1 MTDPDQ
7 QQVADWCGSK
17 LFRIR
22 ELIEREPTTSL
33 ANRILGVLNE
43 PPPWVRSPT

>member
-1 MTDPDQ
+1 MASPDH
-7 QQVADWCGSK
+7 QQVAEFCGSK

-33 ANRILGVLNE
+33 ANRVLRILNE
-43 PPPWVRSPT
+43 SPPWVRPT